1 MEDEFET
8 ERKLDEKQT
17 KHSQKLLNDKLISNI
32 SSFFKVLGDETRVK
46 ILYALSQNEMCVS
59 DISAMLD
66 MSQSAISHQLKQLKL
81 VGQVKTR
88 REGKSIYYSIDDDHV
103 VDIINKT
110 LSHVEHKIKD
120 GQLL

>member
-17 KHSQKLLNDKLISNI
+17 AQSQKLLNDKLISNI

-81 VGQVKTR
+81 GGQVKTR
-88 REGKSIYYSIDDDHV
+88 REGNSIYYSIDDDHV

-110 LSHVEHKIKD
+110 LSHVEHKIID

>member
-8 ERKLDEKQT
+8 ERKLDEKQP

-66 MSQSAISHQLKQLKL
+66 MSQSAISHQLKQLNL
-81 VGQVKTR
+81 GGQVKTR

>member
-66 MSQSAISHQLKQLKL
+66 MSQAAISHQLKQLKL
-81 VGQVKTR
+81 GGQVKTR

>member
-17 KHSQKLLNDKLISNI
+17 AQSQKLLNDKLISNI

-81 VGQVKTR
+81 G
-88 REGKSIYYSIDDDHV
+88 G
-103 VDIINKT
+103 
-110 LSHVEHKIKD
+110 LSLIHI
-120 GQLL
+120 

>member
-17 KHSQKLLNDKLISNI
+17 AQSQKLLNDKLISNI

-66 MSQSAISHQLKQLKL
+66 MSQSSISHKLKQLKL
-81 VGQVKTR
+81 GGQVKTR

>member
-17 KHSQKLLNDKLISNI
+17 AQSQKLLNDKLISNI

-66 MSQSAISHQLKQLKL
+66 MSQSAISHQLKQLKS
-81 VGQVKTR
+81 G
-88 REGKSIYYSIDDDHV
+88 
-103 VDIINKT
+103 
-110 LSHVEHKIKD
+110 LSLIHI
-120 GQLL
+120 